1 MYKSVMNRWIVLVLT
16 AVGLAPAGQSQTAT
30 EILQKVA
37 AAYRGGAPLDIEWK
51 EGYDHQSPASQ
62 SNTQAPIRMAQAGA
76 KTRLE
81 QYGMLYVS
89 DGVHNWQYSSAFHE
103 YADNK
108 GVMASLFSP
117 YLGLPRGVQNARILR
132 EEPLTL
138 QGSAVP
144 CYVIEAEWPR
154 NLPGGNQ
161 LVTRE
166 TFWIDKA
173 RYLVLKS
180 SSSTLPTAPDV
191 PGGNTQRVM
200 QVTRV
205 ASGDGVPDSLFQFTP
220 PTGARLV
227 ERINSTPQSA
237 LLGKPFPEFEWTDL
251 QGNPF
256 ATKSLSGHVAVVRF
270 ASFYSDVDASFVELL
285 HRALAPKGV
294 IVWDVI
300 TGRTSGLQSE
310 VRRLGYTMPMLVAS
324 PSTTAAALGFGNG
337 VLMGTVVL
345 DRSGKVVYHS
355 DGMTGTSLQQD
366 VVAAL
371 RDAGVW

>member
-1 MYKSVMNRWIVLVLT
+1 MDRWNVLVLAAA
-16 AVGLAPAGQSQTAT
+16 AVARAGSAQTAT
-30 EILQKVA
+30 EILQKVSG
-37 AAYRGGAPLDIEWK
+37 AYRGTALDIEWK
-51 EGYDHQSPASQ
+51 EGYEHQSPASQ
-62 SNTQAPIRMAQAGA
+62 NNTQAPIRMAQAGA

-81 QYGMLYVS
+81 EYGMLYVS

-108 GVMASLFSP
+108 GMMANLFSR
-117 YLGLPRGVQNARILR
+117 YLALPRGVQNARILR

-144 CYVIEAEWPR
+144 CYVIEVERPR
-154 NLPGGNQ
+154 NLPGSNQ

-166 TFWIDKA
+166 TYWIDKA

-180 SSSTLPTAPDV
+180 TSSTLPTAPDV
-191 PGGNTQRVM
+191 PGGTSQRGI

-205 ASGDGVPDSLFQFTP
+205 ASGDAVPDSLFQFTP
-220 PTGARLV
+220 PAGAKLV
-227 ERINSTPQSA
+227 DRISSTPQSP
-237 LLGKPFPEFEWTDL
+237 LYGKPFPEFEWTDL
-251 QGNPF
+251 QGNPYS
-256 ATKSLSGHVAVVRF
+256 TKSLSGHVAVIRF
-270 ASFYSDVDASFVELL
+270 GSFYSDADTSFVELL

-310 VRRLGYTMPMLVAS
+310 VQRLGYTMPMLAAS

-337 VLMGTVVL
+337 VLTGVVVL

-355 DGMTGTSLQQD
+355 NGMTGTTLQQD
-366 VVAAL
+366 VVTAL